1 MQVVVEQE
9 QEEMDQQ
16 IQLLIHQLLTQVVAV
31 VELKV

>member
-16 IQLLIHQLLTQVVAV
+16 IQLQVHQLLTQVEAV